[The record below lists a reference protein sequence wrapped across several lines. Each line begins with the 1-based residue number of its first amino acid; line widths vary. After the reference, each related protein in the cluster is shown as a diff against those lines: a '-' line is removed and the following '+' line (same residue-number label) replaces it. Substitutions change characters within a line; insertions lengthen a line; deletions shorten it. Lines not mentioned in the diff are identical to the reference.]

1 MKHITLLALLIGM
14 VSCAHAQ
21 NDVDSSMS
29 RQVEAMNKTLPRQVD
44 PVTRLNSVEYQTN
57 PRASVYRYT
66 TAYSRADLMARETE
80 IIYSGVPSL
89 CAKIPV
95 RNAMRAGVI
104 FVSHYHDRNGTF
116 GFVVVVDNKLCAQI
130 TGNQ

>member
-14 VSCAHAQ
+14 ASHAHAQ

-29 RQVEAMNKTLPRQVD
+29 RQVEAMKKTLPRQVD
-44 PVTRLNSVEYQTN
+44 PVTRLNSAEYQTN
-57 PRASVYRYT
+57 PRAAVYGYT

-80 IIYSGVPSL
+80 ITYNNVTNL
-89 CAKIPV
+89 CSKIPG

-104 FVSHYHDRNGTF
+104 FVSNYHDRNGTF

>member
-1 MKHITLLALLIGM
+1 MKYITTLALLIGM
-14 VSCAHAQ
+14 ASHAHAQ
-21 NDVDSSMS
+21 NDVDSAMRRQTETMS
-29 RQVEAMNKTLPRQVD
+29 KTLPRQVD

-57 PRASVYRYT
+57 PRASVYKYT

-80 IIYSGVPSL
+80 IIHANVPSL

-95 RNAMRAGVI
+95 RNVLRAGVI
-104 FVSHYHDRNGTF
+104 HVSHYHDRNGTF

-130 TGNQ
+130 TGIQ